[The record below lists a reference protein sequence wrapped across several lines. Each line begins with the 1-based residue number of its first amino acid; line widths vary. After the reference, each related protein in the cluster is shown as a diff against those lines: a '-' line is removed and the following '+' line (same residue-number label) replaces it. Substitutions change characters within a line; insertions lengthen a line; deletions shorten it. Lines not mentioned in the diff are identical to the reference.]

1 MPWFRFI
8 NRIGRDADYKED
20 SAISEVQHSVDDAEV
35 EVYDMRGVKVGNST
49 EGLPHGVYIVRQGC
63 DTRKVAI

>member
-20 SAISEVQHSVDDAEV
+20 SAISEVQNSVDDAEM
-35 EVYDMRGVKVGNST
+35 EVYDMRGVKVGDSLK
-49 EGLPHGVYIVRQGC
+49 GLPHGVYIIRQGSR
-63 DTRKVAI
+63 TTKYAI